1 MSSETKPRVVAPSL
15 SSTVRSVHFLWYVG
29 HVMALIGGLNY
40 SLFSLKVFRSAR
52 FPYIWY
58 RESYVATVLTFAIII
73 QQTHFKG
80 AAGGG
85 GKRPLDL
92 KVLVKDDN
100 LHYMLLAG
108 LWLVTK
114 PFFLSL
120 PPFMI
125 FSLFHVIGFTRS
137 NMLPALGYGV
147 TSPLYRSLDNFYK
160 SYNGPSLMVA
170 AGVEVINFFSFL
182 FKALTMRRDAIVPF
196 VFYALFIKVRYE
208 QSNFTRNVFHAY
220 EIKIDSLVANPRV
233 PLPIKRGW
241 VGFKQIVR
249 QYIGQVNLVG
259 VRGVKKT
266 Q

>member
-1 MSSETKPRVVAPSL
+1 MSSESKPRVASPSL

-29 HVMALIGGLNY
+29 HVLALIGGFNY
-40 SLFSLKVFRSAR
+40 SLFSLRIFRSSR
-52 FPYIWY
+52 FPFIWY
-58 RESYVATVLTFAIII
+58 RESYVATLLTFAIII
-73 QQTHFKG
+73 QQTHFKSAG
-80 AAGGG
+80 AGR
-85 GKRPLDL
+85 KPVDVKSLI
-92 KVLVKDDN
+92 KDDN
-100 LHYMLLAG
+100 VHYMLLAL
-108 LWLVTK
+108 LWLFTK

-137 NMLPALGYGV
+137 NMLPALGYSV
-147 TSPLYRSLDNFYK
+147 SSPLYRGLDNFYR

-182 FKALTMRRDAIVPF
+182 FKALTMRRDALIPF

-241 VGFKQIVR
+241 VGFKQVVR
-249 QYIGQVNLVG
+249 KYIGQVSLVG